1 MKKFITIALT
11 LMLIL
16 VPFAGCGGSAPAP
29 AAPAEPAPAAPAEPA
44 PAAPEAPPADD
55 GEPLFIPVISKG
67 FQHQFW
73 QTVAKG
79 SQDAADKHGV
89 RIDFQGPPSESDI
102 QVQVDMVNA
111 ALAQNPAALCLA
123 ALDTQSLDSQL
134 NQALSSGI
142 PVVGFDSGVPDAPAG
157 SIVSTASTNNESAGA
172 LGAEEMFKEAGIAAK
187 ISGATAA
194 APVVIGVV
202 SQDATSAS
210 IVGRTRGFVN
220 KMLELAEG
228 VHPGGVEVAGHD
240 VFNKAASGDVVVTI
254 LVSVPP
260 SPSSADLQAA
270 AQTMLQ
276 NTSNLIGVFC
286 SNEGAVGGVLAA
298 TNDGTDLDRDNG
310 RYSDLIVVGF
320 DAGSVQKNAVK
331 NQYFYGAITQD
342 PYMIGFL
349 AVELAVKA
357 VNGESVDEIVD
368 TGAKFYSHAN
378 MDQPDIAQLLYD

>member
-1 MKKFITIALT
+1 MKKFITIALI
-11 LMLIL
+11 LMLVL

-29 AAPAEPAPAAPAEPA
+29 AAPAEPTPAAPAEPA
-44 PAAPEAPPADD
+44 PAPEAPAEGGSKPYIA
-55 GEPLFIPVISKG
+55 VISKG

-73 QTVAKG
+73 QTVYKG
-79 SQDAADKHGV
+79 SQDAAEKHNV
-89 RIDFQGPPSESDI
+89 EITFEGPPSESDI
-102 QVQVDMVNA
+102 GVQVDMVNA
-111 ALAQNPAALCLA
+111 ALAKNPAALCLA

-134 NQALSSGI
+134 HQAMSSGI

-157 SIVSTASTNNESAGA
+157 SIVSTAKTNNEEAGA

-187 ISGATAA
+187 ISGATAD
-194 APVVIGVV
+194 APVIIGVL
-202 SQDATSAS
+202 SQDATSDS
-210 IVGRTRGFVN
+210 IVGRTRGFVD
-220 KMLELAEG
+220 KFIELAEG
-228 VHPGGVEVAGHD
+228 VHAGGVEVTGHD
-240 VFNKAASGDVVVTI
+240 VFNKPASGDAVVTI

-260 SPSSADLQAA
+260 SPNSADLQAA

-276 NTSNLIGVFC
+276 NTSNLVGVFC

-298 TNDGTDLDRDNG
+298 TNDGTDLDRENG
-310 RYSDLIVVGF
+310 RYSDLIVIGF

-349 AVELAVKA
+349 AVELAFKA
-357 VNGESVDEIVD
+357 INGEPVDELVD
-368 TGAKFYSHAN
+368 TGAKFYNHAN